1 MSTRAQQDLRRTPTG
16 KSAETLSAAS
26 PPPPVRTLRT
36 GKLAGLS
43 LSASIWVLSWPI
55 LAESFLNWLVGAVDT
70 VLSAAHSQPAADAIG
85 GAAYMAWFMSLVG
98 QALGVG
104 STALV
109 SRSIGKNRL
118 AVANAATAQSLLLA
132 IALGLATSIFIFAA
146 APLFATALNL
156 HEQARA
162 HFLTYLRILALAV
175 PMTTVLNAGIACAR
189 GAGDSLRP
197 LRIMLI
203 VNLANVFL
211 SWALSGVDAFTPT
224 PSPDAAATAAP
235 LFQNPFPFNLG
246 VAGIAWGTAL
256 SWTIGAALIISLL
269 ARGSSGVKLLPHRL
283 KPHYHTTRRI
293 FRIGFPNF
301 LETLGM
307 FVGNFLIIM
316 LVGAMGREGLLG
328 AHIVAI
334 RIEAISFMPGFALSL
349 ATATLVGQWLGA
361 GNPQIA
367 SRAIIATTA
376 LASAFMALMGLA
388 FLLFPRYIT
397 ALFTPQEAHLELTP
411 QLLVITGFVQI
422 PFAIGIVLRS
432 ALRGAGDAKAVMW
445 ITWTSTW
452 AIRLPLA
459 WLFCG
464 VDIHLGS
471 LTIPNPKPLG
481 ELGLPGLWIGL
492 CTEIVLRAVLFS
504 YRFFQGH
511 WKTAKV

>member
-1 MSTRAQQDLRRTPTG
+1 MSTREQQDLRRTPTG
-16 KSAETLSAAS
+16 KSAETLSSAT
-26 PPPPVRTLRT
+26 PPPPARTLRT

-70 VLSAAHSQPAADAIG
+70 VLSAAHSEPAADAIA
-85 GAAYMAWFMSLVG
+85 GAAYMAWFMALVG

-104 STALV
+104 ATALV
-109 SRSIGKNRL
+109 SRSIGKGRL

-132 IALGLATSIFIFAA
+132 IALGLATSVLIFFS
-146 APLFATALNL
+146 APLFASALNL
-156 HEQARA
+156 QGDART
-162 HFLTYLRILALAV
+162 HFLTYLRILCIAV

-197 LRIMLI
+197 LHIMLV

-211 SWALSGVDAFTPT
+211 SWALSGVDPFK
-224 PSPDAAATAAP
+224 PSPDAAPSAQP

-246 VAGIAWGTAL
+246 VAGIAWGTSL
-256 SWTIGAALIISLL
+256 SWTLGAILVLVLL
-269 ARGSSGVKLLPHRL
+269 SRGSSGVKLLSHRL

-293 FRIGFPNF
+293 LRVGFPNF

-307 FVGNFLIIM
+307 FVGNFLVIM

-334 RIEAISFMPGFALSL
+334 RIEAISFMPGFAVSL
-349 ATATLVGQWLGA
+349 AAATLVGQWLGA
-361 GNPQIA
+361 GNPHIA
-367 SRAIIATTA
+367 SRAIIATSA
-376 LASAFMALMGLA
+376 LASAFMGVMGVA

-445 ITWTSTW
+445 LTWISTW

-459 WLFCG
+459 WLFSG

-471 LTIPNPKPLG
+471 VTIPNPKPLG

-492 CTEIVLRAVLFS
+492 CAEIVIRGALFS
-504 YRFFQGH
+504 FRFFQGK

>member
-1 MSTRAQQDLRRTPTG
+1 MSTREQQDLRRTPTG
-16 KSAETLSAAS
+16 KSPETLSAAT
-26 PPPPVRTLRT
+26 PPPPARTLRK

-43 LSASIWVLSWPI
+43 LSASIFVLSWPI

-85 GAAYMAWFMSLVG
+85 GAAYMAWFMALVG

-104 STALV
+104 ATALV

-132 IALGLATSIFIFAA
+132 IALGLATSVLVFFS
-146 APLFATALNL
+146 APLFASALNL
-156 HEQARA
+156 HDDARQ
-162 HFLTYLRILALAV
+162 HFLTYLRILCLAV

-197 LRIMLI
+197 LRIMLV

-211 SWALSGVDAFTPT
+211 SWALSGVDAFK
-224 PSPDAAATAAP
+224 PSPDAPDAAP

-246 VAGIAWGTAL
+246 VAGIAWGTSL
-256 SWTIGAALIISLL
+256 SWTLGAVLVLILL

-293 FRIGFPNF
+293 LRVGFPNF

-307 FVGNFLIIM
+307 FVGNFLVIV

-334 RIEAISFMPGFALSL
+334 RIEAISFMPGFAVSL
-349 ATATLVGQWLGA
+349 AAATLVGQWLGA
-361 GNPQIA
+361 GNPNVA
-367 SRAIIATTA
+367 SRAIVACTA
-376 LASAFMALMGLA
+376 LASAFMALMGAA
-388 FLLFPRYIT
+388 FILFPRYIT

-411 QLLVITGFVQI
+411 QLLVITGLVQI

-445 ITWTSTW
+445 ITWISTW

-464 VDIHLGS
+464 VDIHLAS
-471 LTIPNPKPLG
+471 ITIPNPKPLG

-492 CTEIVLRAVLFS
+492 CSEIVIRGALFS
-504 YRFFQGH
+504 VRFFQGK